1 MLLIVPDSNNLYTDP
16 FLERPRI
23 MTILA
28 AESKGNVRLA
38 VPAIVLDELQNQVQ
52 DRLNGIV
59 SDVEKA
65 RRKLAELH
73 GLYGYDSYGI
83 DLSVTSEQRDAV
95 IARLNQ
101 RREDLNAEGRI
112 LSYPSISSEDLSRRS
127 IQSRSPFDSK
137 DRGLR
142 DTIIWLSVVEFL
154 LQQAPETDLQIL
166 FVSDDAAFWNDSKQE
181 LHNDLKE
188 DLRLKGLSEDS
199 VIIRKNLNEVT
210 SDFIASKLSNSDWAE
225 AAIEGGQVPD
235 FTDQSDAISILAY
248 DWLIANAEIFE
259 GDAYTPSDYL
269 WLEFDV
275 IENISRLSV
284 ESTLEIGDDF
294 VVVNSTWKGDA
305 SVQGVVA
312 TMEDMTLEESLTS
325 EVVLGITSI
334 LKSQNGDLTVE
345 SHEVNNVS
353 ILKTMRR

>member
-1 MLLIVPDSNNLYTDP
+1 MLVIVPDSNNLYTDP

-28 AESKGNVRLA
+28 AESKGNMRLA

-52 DRLNGIV
+52 DRLNSVV
-59 SDVEKA
+59 SDVDKA

-95 IARLNQ
+95 IDRFNQ
-101 RREDLNAEGRI
+101 RREDLNAEERI
-112 LSYPSISSEDLSRRS
+112 LSYPSISNEDLSRRS
-127 IQSRSPFDSK
+127 IQSRSPFDSN

-142 DTIIWLSVVEFL
+142 DTLIWFSIVEFV
-154 LQQAPETDLQIL
+154 LQQAPETNLQIL

-210 SDFIASKLSNSDWAE
+210 SDFIVSKLSNSDWAKV
-225 AAIEGGQVPD
+225 AIEGGQVPD
-235 FTDQSDAISILAY
+235 FTNESDAISILAY
-248 DWLIANAEIFE
+248 DWLVTNAEIFE

-269 WLEFDV
+269 WMEFDV
-275 IENISRLSV
+275 IENICRLSV
-284 ESTLEIGDDF
+284 ESTLEIGDDY
-294 VVVNSTWKGDA
+294 VVVSSTWKGDA
-305 SVQGVVA
+305 AVQGIVA
-312 TMEDMTLEESLTS
+312 TTEDMALEDSLTS
-325 EVVLGITSI
+325 EVVFGVTSI
-334 LKSQNGDLTVE
+334 LKSQNGELTVQ
-345 SHEVNNVS
+345 SHEVNDVS
-353 ILKTMRR
+353 ILKTTRR